1 MNNKKKQV
9 LTTTL
14 SSQNLNKN
22 KIGFN
27 QKCLIMRMIKEQ
39 DSKQKT
45 N

>member
-9 LTTTL
+9 LTTIL

-27 QKCLIMRMIKEQ
+27 RKCLIMRMIKEQ
-39 DSKQKT
+39 GPKQKT